1 MTAIQRSTTWPPA
14 PQMSLGHAAT
24 ETVPAIRENDPLL
37 TLQQIIPTTR
47 RSAPSIYRAI
57 AKGDFPPPDTRHGR
71 RVFWYQSTIAL
82 WLADREAL
90 EALNRKPERP
100 IWQPKAVM
108 RDPATGEIVPIS
120 TQIQE

>member
-14 PQMSLGHAAT
+14 SQMSLGHAAT

-37 TLQQIIPTTR
+37 TLQQIIPITQW
-47 RSAPSIYRAI
+47 SAPSIYRAI
-57 AKGDFPPPDTRHGR
+57 AKGEFPPSDTRLGR
-71 RVFWYQSTIAL
+71 RVFWYQSTIEL
-82 WLADREAL
+82 YLADRAAL
-90 EALNRKPERP
+90 EAQNRKPDRP

-108 RDPATGEIVPIS
+108 RAPDGEIVPIP